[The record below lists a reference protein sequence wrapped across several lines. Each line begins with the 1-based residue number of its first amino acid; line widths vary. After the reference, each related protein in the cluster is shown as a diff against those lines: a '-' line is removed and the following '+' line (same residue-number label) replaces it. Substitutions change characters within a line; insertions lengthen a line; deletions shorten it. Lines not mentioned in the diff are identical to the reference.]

1 MTKTICPPIID
12 LRRIKSINLLSI
24 GIKYMYINQLPFT
37 WDVLNYPTNP
47 QRVTTET
54 EVIIKSLSTVAQLSL

>member
-12 LRRIKSINLLSI
+12 LRRIKSINY
-24 GIKYMYINQLPFT
+24 GIKYMYVNQLPFSR
-37 WDVLNYPTNP
+37 DVLNYPTNP
-47 QRVTTET
+47 HWVTTET